1 MAHSRILKSATVDT
15 YLLSLSKREPVRIEP
30 LFLNKLI
37 NNIGRLNNVGLDKG
51 KINAAIMKLRQLSCS
66 IPNCKPFYTKTGRE
80 TYIGASITQI
90 NKKLWPYFVKPEFGF
105 AYVLFDYSQQE
116 PAISAV
122 KSNDID
128 LLNIYKESDI
138 YEFLNNEVTSN
149 KFDRKKFK
157 KIFLPYFYGAED
169 EAIIELVHVSKD
181 ELLEYRRKLDFKL
194 RKVNQ
199 WLDRTAWNAYA
210 NGYIRSLDLELEV
223 DKNTPVLM
231 LRNWLVQASG
241 ADISR
246 RVCVELYKRK
256 IPLLL
261 TVYDAFLVKIELS
274 KYEEQIKQVKD
285 ALSLASSQ
293 VLDGFSLN
301 TNIELIIK

>member
-1 MAHSRILKSATVDT
+1 MRCSRILKSATVDA
-15 YLLSLSKREPVRIEP
+15 YLLSLSKREQVRIEP
-30 LFLNKLI
+30 LLLDKLV
-37 NNIGRLNNVGLDKG
+37 NNLTRLNNVGLDKV
-51 KINAAIMKLRQLSCS
+51 KINASIMKLRQLFYS

-90 NKKLWPYFVKPEFGF
+90 NKKLWPYFVKPESGF

-116 PAISAV
+116 PVISAV

-128 LLNIYKESDI
+128 LLNIYKDGDI
-138 YEFLNNEVTSN
+138 YEYLNNEVTSN

-157 KIFLPYFYGAED
+157 KLFLPYFYGAED
-169 EAIIELVHVSKD
+169 KAIIDLVHVSKD
-181 ELLEYRRKLDFKL
+181 DLLEYRGKLDFKL
-194 RKVNQ
+194 SKVNK

-246 RVCVELYKRK
+246 RACVELYKRK

-274 KYEEQIKQVKD
+274 KYEEQIKQVED
-285 ALSLASSQ
+285 ALSVASSQ
-293 VLDGFSLN
+293 VLDGFSLK